1 MTVWITINYMQNQE
15 IPLKG
20 WAMYYMYITPEKK
33 SRKFLNSIAT
43 SIGIQ
48 RENVQQ
54 QDVNPMK

>member
-1 MTVWITINYMQNQE
+1 
-15 IPLKG
+15 
-20 WAMYYMYITPEKK
+20 MYITPEKK

>member
-1 MTVWITINYMQNQE
+1 MQNQE